1 MSRLEQSKILDN
13 LNLNRDYNDNNNEE
27 NKNSFFMRG
36 SGERGGFRGSNNNG
50 RGGMRYEQRGERDGN
65 NRGGYKNSYGDN
77 RGRQFGSGGY
87 GGNRDGRRDGGF
99 NRRDGGYGGNRGG
112 GFFGRGGRDREG
124 GFSGRGREGGFF
136 GRGGR
141 DREGGFS
148 GRGRG
153 GRGGYSGISRP
164 YQDPF
169 IDGKSNFY
177 RDKPNNVEE
186 DEEYQMQ
193 KESLFEKQK
202 YINDFKNKYKGIIE
216 AFKIL
221 FVNEQPTEEEII
233 QIIQNINSNPNLTIF
248 EAMNLIYRE
257 IQIIK
262 TLQFVNSGQK
272 REYGPNKDILEQEY
286 DQYYRKDNLKE
297 VIQKYKII
305 ENGTDNYITLV
316 PERHWLFID
325 NSDKRR
331 KLIKDEMG
339 FFNYLPLLNKKENND
354 SDDCIYSKNDNE
366 VFYHYLY
373 YKTLMCKICDLS
385 DENKLE
391 NDLCPYAHNILKD
404 FRIIYDYKNEEVSKF
419 MLLLLN
425 SKLFIFQNYLN
436 YIPMSLSPDFNLDTF
451 KVHKCQLDKNCPN
464 DYHICPYF
472 HKSVDGDDQR
482 RPPLLFGYSGSVGDL
497 CFNEKKKKF
506 CPKKCP
512 LGIFCQ
518 FLHNKNEYNY
528 HIDHFRKEYEC
539 KRKKIKGK
547 CMYYKTCYGI
557 HSDSSNDNSDE
568 EEEEE
573 DEKETEEQIENDKEI
588 VENKNKLNTYF
599 TIAKNFRCRE
609 CQSVCQNANLC
620 YFIKC
625 NHFLCIKCFKKIYT
639 DYKKEKKKS
648 KEEVLFKCPFCAN
661 KLMKDEIINISF
673 TKK

>member
-1 MSRLEQSKILDN
+1 MSRLEKSKILDN
-13 LNLNRDYNDNNNEE
+13 LNLNRDYNDKDSQE

-36 SGERGGFRGSNNNG
+36 SGERGGFRGGNNNG

-65 NRGGYKNSYGDN
+65 NFHSDRGGYKNSYGDN

-87 GGNRDGRRDGGF
+87 GGNRDGGGF
-99 NRRDGGYGGNRGG
+99 NRRNGGFGGNRGG
-112 GFFGRGGRDREG
+112 GNFRRDGRDRGG
-124 GFSGRGREGGFF
+124 GFSGRNQEREFF
-136 GRGGR
+136 GGSRGYPR
-141 DREGGFS
+141 NP
-148 GRGRG
+148 
-153 GRGGYSGISRP
+153 RP
-164 YQDPF
+164 YQFPETNEMPN
-169 IDGKSNFY
+169 NFY
-177 RDKPNNVEE
+177 RDKPNNTEE
-186 DEEYQMQ
+186 DEEYQME

-202 YINDFKNKYKGIIE
+202 YINDFKKKYKGIIE

-248 EAMNLIYRE
+248 ETMNLIYRE

-262 TLQFVNSGQK
+262 TLQFSNSGQK
-272 REYGPNKDILEQEY
+272 REYGPNKDILEPEY
-286 DQYYRKDNLKE
+286 DQYYHKDNLKE
-297 VIQKYKII
+297 VIQKYKTI

-316 PERHWLFID
+316 PERHWLYID

-331 KLIKDEMG
+331 NLVKDEMG
-339 FFNYLPLLNKKENND
+339 YFNYLPVLNKKEKND
-354 SDDCIYSKNDNE
+354 SDEFIYSKNDNE

-385 DENKLE
+385 DGNKQD

-404 FRIIYDYKNEEVSKF
+404 FRIIYDYKSEEVSKF

-425 SKLFIFQNYLN
+425 SKLFIFQDYLN

-472 HKSVDGDDQR
+472 HKSVNGDDQR
-482 RPPLLFGYSGSVGDL
+482 RPPLLFGYSGNVGDL

-512 LGIFCQ
+512 FGIFCH

-573 DEKETEEQIENDKEI
+573 EDEKTIEEQIEKDPEI
-588 VENKNKLNTYF
+588 VENKKKLNIYF

-609 CQSVCQNANLC
+609 CQNVCQNGDLC

-625 NHFLCIKCFKKIYT
+625 NHFLCIKCFKKMYT

-648 KEEVLFKCPFCAN
+648 KEKILLKCPFCEN
-661 KLMKDEIINISF
+661 KLMKDEILNISF